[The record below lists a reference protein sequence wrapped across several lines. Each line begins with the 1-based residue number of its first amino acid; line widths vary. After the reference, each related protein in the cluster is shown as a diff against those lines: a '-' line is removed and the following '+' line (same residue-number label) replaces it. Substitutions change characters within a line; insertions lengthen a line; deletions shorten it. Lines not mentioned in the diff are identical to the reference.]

1 MISVLQNPAALVML
15 IPIVAIALGMGGAIL
30 RTYFRHRERMAMI
43 EMGIHPDFPPPLGDA
58 EEEPGQ
64 GSGAPRGAVG
74 VAASGQ
80 RVLKRDLPVA

>member
-1 MISVLQNPAALVML
+1 MISVLHNPAALVML

-58 EEEPGQ
+58 EEEGEEPT
-64 GSGAPRGAVG
+64 SSRAAVG
-74 VAASGQ
+74 NATAKPALKGGGQVA
-80 RVLKRDLPVA
+80 